1 MLRTANQRIAA
12 LVLLGGA
19 VAFASL
25 LLLAFTI
32 PLMHFDLVM
41 VWDLANSL
49 VLSKLINGDFYEID
63 PFLEQY
69 TYTAIVTI
77 AALILSYLLG
87 LLLALR
93 TLFKNWREVRR
104 LRIIFTLNRLVAH
117 VLILLGGVITIGCLL
132 WYMDLCNAG
141 LVFAWNNFNF
151 IFTSQISEAI
161 DYPLRY
167 FDQTIIRAA
176 NVVMAAL
183 AFSYVLSLA
192 LAVATLWQRW
202 RAPIGTTE

>member
-12 LVLLGGA
+12 LVLVGGV

-93 TLFKNWREVRR
+93 TLLKDWREVRR
-104 LRIIFTLNRLVAH
+104 LRIIFTLNRLVA

-192 LAVATLWQRW
+192 LAVWTLWQRW